1 MNLTAR
7 DIMSHPPVSITE
19 DSTIRD
25 LVALL
30 HEKRFS
36 GMPVVDGRG
45 QLRGVITLT
54 DLLAIE
60 PNKGTLEGDES
71 SDFYTSPAMD
81 GLSDAAGLFTP
92 TDETLERPVRDL
104 MSKKVITSTEE
115 DSIGTVADLMASNRI
130 HRVVVVRGPELV
142 GIISV
147 MDILR
152 ALRDLEA
159 A

>member
-7 DIMSHPPVSITE
+7 DIMSHPPISIHE
-19 DSTIRD
+19 DSSIRD

-36 GMPVVDGRG
+36 GVPVVDGEGR
-45 QLRGVITLT
+45 LRGVITLT
-54 DLLAIE
+54 DLLAIG
-60 PNKGTLEGDES
+60 PDEGSVAGAES

-81 GLSDAAGLFTP
+81 GLSDSAGLFAP
-92 TDETLERPVRDL
+92 ADETLERPVKDL
-104 MSKKVITSTEE
+104 MSTKVITSTEE

-130 HRVVVVRGPELV
+130 HRVVVVRGAELV